1 MYLKELVTYEECK
14 CFTDDFDINKY
25 RDYLSQVTSGVNT
38 ILSDIGCD
46 GDDFDTWY
54 EDNIDDIRMR
64 LCDNDLISFE
74 PTDDE
79 MSEVEDIIEEL
90 YDEMTEDG

>member
-1 MYLKELVTYEECK
+1 MKSVSVSPTTSILT
-14 CFTDDFDINKY
+14 KY
-25 RDYLSQVTSGVNT
+25 RDYLSQVKEGVTT

>member
-14 CFTDDFDINKY
+14 CFTDDFDIDKY
-25 RDYLSQVTSGVNT
+25 RDYLSQVKDGVVV
-38 ILSDIGCD
+38 ILSDIGCH

-64 LCDNDLISFE
+64 LCDHDLVSFE

-79 MSEVEDIIEEL
+79 MMEVDDIIEEV
-90 YDEMTEDG
+90 YDEMTV